1 MYRSFNDFSI
11 LYPTGSDFLIGFRP
25 FQGEFKIDLNTLSKI
40 LSGGVIN
47 TPNVLYVSVSGS
59 DGFSGR
65 GEFDPFRTI
74 KRACQRAAQE
84 PQTRFTIFVKTGDYF
99 EATPIYVPPST
110 SLIGDNLRR
119 TNVFPLPN
127 HANQDMFWVTNA
139 DYVWGFTFRGHKGI
153 NPETGLA
160 PAAFAFPNITY
171 SPVSSAIAFDYKLGN
186 TNLGGIG
193 FTPNLPGRINDYS
206 IPFNATPKFV
216 ERGTFG
222 RPLNITTSP
231 YIQGCSSITSSTTP
245 GADNAGS
252 GIRVDGALVGGFL
265 RSMVTDS
272 FTQFNEG
279 GLGISIVNNGYAQL
293 VSTFTIAC
301 TMGIMVSAGGSC
313 DINTSNCS
321 FGLTGLAAIGRS
333 NTKVLT
339 GGIAPAS
346 IGGAPT
352 AYPADTTTIT
362 VTGIADPYLYGIT
375 VAERPCFGMVFSL
388 DSAPSTFFVITSATK
403 IYDTVSP
410 PVTAYSLELED
421 FTGSVINVGE
431 KISFFYRSQ
440 ILASSITMEYVGSGT
455 VLGRAVPTLGGAS
468 NAETLIRE
476 SDGGKVFVTLTDEKG
491 DFKVGT
497 DFTIRQATG
506 TIEGRTFRRSI
517 FSLITP
523 FVLSLE

>member
-11 LYPTGSDFLIGFRP
+11 ISPVGSDYLVGFRP
-25 FQGEFKIDLNTLSKI
+25 FQGEFKIDFASLSKI
-40 LSGGVIN
+40 LSGGVTN
-47 TPNVLYVSVSGS
+47 TPNVLYVTMSGQ
-59 DGFSGR
+59 DAFSGR

-84 PQTRFTIFVKTGDYF
+84 PQTRFTIFVKSGDYY
-99 EATPIYVPPST
+99 EATPIFVPPNT

-119 TNVFPLPN
+119 TNVFPIAG
-127 HANQDMFWVTNA
+127 HADQDMFWVTNA

-153 NPETGLA
+153 NSQTGLA
-160 PAAFAFPNITY
+160 PSAFAFPNLTY
-171 SPVSSAIAFDYKLGN
+171 APLASAIAFNYKVGN
-186 TNLGGIG
+186 TDLSPVG
-193 FTPNLPGRINDYS
+193 FTPSLPGRVLDYS
-206 IPFNATPKFV
+206 IPFAQIPKYS

-222 RPLNITTSP
+222 KPLNIVTSP

-245 GADNAGS
+245 GANNAGS
-252 GIRVDGALVGGFL
+252 GIRVDGALVGGFI

-321 FGLTGLAAIGRS
+321 FGLSGLAAVGRS
-333 NTKVLT
+333 STKVLT
-339 GGIAPAS
+339 GGISPAQVGGS
-346 IGGAPT
+346 QITYPIG
-352 AYPADTTTIT
+352 TTNIT
-362 VTGIADPYLYGIT
+362 VTGIADPYFYGTT

-388 DSAPSTFFVITSATK
+388 DSDPTTFFVITSATK

-410 PVTAYSLELED
+410 PVTAYALDIED
-421 FTGSVINVGE
+421 GTSTVITAGE
-431 KISFFYRSQ
+431 KIGFFYRSQ

-455 VLGRAVPTLGGAS
+455 VLNRAVPTLGGAS
-468 NAETLIRE
+468 NAETLICER
-476 SDGGKVFVTLTDEKG
+476 DGGKVFVTLTDEKG